1 MQTVSQTIGTQLKTK
16 SENMTERIKVGDSA
30 PDFTIKNQR
39 GEPVSLKDYL
49 GKKAVV
55 LYFYPKDNSPGC
67 TKEAC
72 KFRDSYE
79 DFKDAGAEVIGVS
92 SQSEESHSIF
102 STSFNLPFSLLSDQD
117 GRVRSLYGV
126 PSSLGLIPGRVTY
139 VIDKEGIVRHIFSSQ
154 LDPERHVDEALQM
167 LKSLR

>member
-1 MQTVSQTIGTQLKTK
+1 
-16 SENMTERIKVGDSA
+16 MTERIKVGDRA

-79 DFKDAGAEVIGVS
+79 GFKDAGAEVIGVS
-92 SQSEESHSIF
+92 SQSVGSHSIF
-102 STSFNLPFSLLSDQD
+102 STSFNLPSSLLSDED
-117 GRVRSLYGV
+117 GRVRSLFGV

-154 LDPERHVDEALQM
+154 LDPERHVEEALQI
-167 LKSLR
+167 LKPLK

>member
-1 MQTVSQTIGTQLKTK
+1 M
-16 SENMTERIKVGDSA
+16 
-30 PDFTIKNQR
+30 
-39 GEPVSLKDYL
+39 
-49 GKKAVV
+49 V

-102 STSFNLPFSLLSDQD
+102 STSFNLPFSLLSDED
-117 GRVRSLYGV
+117 GRVRSLFGM
-126 PSSLGLIPGRVTY
+126 PSSFGLIPGRVTY
-139 VIDKEGIVRHIFSSQ
+139 VIDKEGIVRHIFTSQ
-154 LDPERHVDEALQM
+154 LNPERHVEEALQI
-167 LKSLR
+167 LKSLK

>member
-1 MQTVSQTIGTQLKTK
+1 
-16 SENMTERIKVGDSA
+16 MTERIKVGDSA
-30 PDFTIKNQR
+30 PDFTIKNQH

-55 LYFYPKDNSPGC
+55 LYFYPKDNSSGC

-92 SQSEESHSIF
+92 SQSVESHSIF
-102 STSFNLPFSLLSDQD
+102 STSFNLPFSLLSDED
-117 GRVRSLYGV
+117 GRVRSLFGV

-154 LDPERHVDEALQM
+154 LDPERHVEEALQI
-167 LKSLR
+167 LKSLK

>member
-1 MQTVSQTIGTQLKTK
+1 
-16 SENMTERIKVGDSA
+16 MTERIKVGDRA

-79 DFKDAGAEVIGVS
+79 GFKDAGAEVIGVS
-92 SQSEESHSIF
+92 SQSVESHSIF
-102 STSFNLPFSLLSDQD
+102 STSFNLPFSLLSDED
-117 GRVRSLYGV
+117 GRVRSLFGV

-139 VIDKEGIVRHIFSSQ
+139 VIDKEGIVRHMFSSQ
-154 LDPERHVDEALQM
+154 LDPERHVEEALQI
-167 LKSLR
+167 LKSLK

>member
-1 MQTVSQTIGTQLKTK
+1 
-16 SENMTERIKVGDSA
+16 MTERIKVGDDA
-30 PDFTIKNQR
+30 PDFNLKNQR
-39 GEPVSLKDYL
+39 GESISLKEFL

-55 LYFYPKDNSPGC
+55 LFFYPKDNSPGC

-79 DFKDAGAEVIGVS
+79 DFKDSGAEVLGIS

-102 STSFNLPFSLLSDQD
+102 STSFNLPFSLLSDED
-117 GRVRSLYGV
+117 GKVRSLYGV

-139 VIDKEGIVRHIFSSQ
+139 VIDKAGIVRHIFSSQ
-154 LDPERHVDEALQM
+154 LDPERHVEEALQI
-167 LKSLR
+167 LKSLK

>member
-1 MQTVSQTIGTQLKTK
+1 
-16 SENMTERIKVGDSA
+16 MTERIKVGDRA

-79 DFKDAGAEVIGVS
+79 DFKDAA
-92 SQSEESHSIF
+92 
-102 STSFNLPFSLLSDQD
+102 L
-117 GRVRSLYGV
+117 RS
-126 PSSLGLIPGRVTY
+126 
-139 VIDKEGIVRHIFSSQ
+139 
-154 LDPERHVDEALQM
+154 
-167 LKSLR
+167 

>member
-1 MQTVSQTIGTQLKTK
+1 
-16 SENMTERIKVGDSA
+16 MTERIKVGDRA

-79 DFKDAGAEVIGVS
+79 GFKDAGAEVIGIS
-92 SQSEESHSIF
+92 SQSVESHSIF
-102 STSFNLPFSLLSDQD
+102 STSFNLPFSLLSDED
-117 GRVRSLYGV
+117 GRVRSLFGV

-154 LDPERHVDEALQM
+154 LDPERHVEEALQI
-167 LKSLR
+167 LKPLK

>member
-1 MQTVSQTIGTQLKTK
+1 
-16 SENMTERIKVGDSA
+16 MTERIKVGDRA
-30 PDFTIKNQR
+30 PEFTIKNQR

-79 DFKDAGAEVIGVS
+79 GFKDAGAEVIGIS
-92 SQSEESHSIF
+92 SQSVESHSIF
-102 STSFNLPFSLLSDQD
+102 STSFNLPFSLLSDED
-117 GRVRSLYGV
+117 GRVRSLFGV

-154 LDPERHVDEALQM
+154 LDPERHVEEALQI
-167 LKSLR
+167 LKPLK

>member
-1 MQTVSQTIGTQLKTK
+1 MRSDDV
-16 SENMTERIKVGDSA
+16 TERIKVGDRA
-30 PDFTIKNQR
+30 PDFTANNQR
-39 GEPVSLKDYL
+39 GEPVSLKDYN
-49 GKKAVV
+49 GRKAVV
-55 LYFYPKDNSPGC
+55 LFFYPKDNSPGC

-79 DFKDAGAEVIGVS
+79 GFRDAGAEVIGIS

-102 STSFNLPFSLLSDQD
+102 STSFHLPFALLADEE
-117 GRVRSLYGV
+117 GRIRNLFGV

-154 LDPERHVDEALQM
+154 LDPERHVEEALQT
-167 LKSLR
+167 LRSLT

>member
-1 MQTVSQTIGTQLKTK
+1 
-16 SENMTERIKVGDSA
+16 MTERIKVGDRA

-55 LYFYPKDNSPGC
+55 LFFYPKDNSPGC

-79 DFKDAGAEVIGVS
+79 GFKDAGAEVIGVS
-92 SQSEESHSIF
+92 SQSVESHSIF
-102 STSFNLPFSLLSDQD
+102 STSFNLPFSLLSDED
-117 GRVRSLYGV
+117 GRVRSLFGV

-154 LDPERHVDEALQM
+154 LDPERHVEEALQI
-167 LKSLR
+167 LKSLK

>member
-1 MQTVSQTIGTQLKTK
+1 
-16 SENMTERIKVGDSA
+16 MTERIKVGDRA

-92 SQSEESHSIF
+92 SQSVESHSIF
-102 STSFNLPFSLLSDQD
+102 STSFNLPFSLLSDED
-117 GRVRSLYGV
+117 GRVRSLFGV
-126 PSSLGLIPGRVTY
+126 PSSLSLIPGRVTY
-139 VIDKEGIVRHIFSSQ
+139 VIDKEGIVRLIFSSQ
-154 LDPERHVDEALQM
+154 LDPERHVEEALQI
-167 LKSLR
+167 LKSLK

>member
-1 MQTVSQTIGTQLKTK
+1 
-16 SENMTERIKVGDSA
+16 MTERIKVGDHA
-30 PDFTIKNQR
+30 PDFNLKNQR
-39 GEPVSLKDYL
+39 GESISLKEFL

-55 LYFYPKDNSPGC
+55 LFFYPKDNSPGC

-79 DFKDAGAEVIGVS
+79 DFKDSGAEVLGIS

-102 STSFNLPFSLLSDQD
+102 STSFNLPFSLLSDED
-117 GRVRSLYGV
+117 GKVRSLYGV

-139 VIDKEGIVRHIFSSQ
+139 VIDKAGIVRHIFSSQ
-154 LDPERHVDEALQM
+154 LDPERHVEEALQI
-167 LKSLR
+167 LKSLK

>member
-1 MQTVSQTIGTQLKTK
+1 
-16 SENMTERIKVGDSA
+16 MTERIKVGDRA
-30 PDFTIKNQR
+30 PDFIIKNQR

-67 TKEAC
+67 TREAC

-79 DFKDAGAEVIGVS
+79 GFKDAGAEVIGVS
-92 SQSEESHSIF
+92 SQSVESHSIF
-102 STSFNLPFSLLSDQD
+102 STSFNLPFSLLSDED
-117 GRVRSLYGV
+117 GRVRSLFGV

-139 VIDKEGIVRHIFSSQ
+139 VIDKEGIVRHVFSSQ
-154 LDPERHVDEALQM
+154 LDPERHVKEALQI

>member
-1 MQTVSQTIGTQLKTK
+1 
-16 SENMTERIKVGDSA
+16 MTERIKVGDRA

-92 SQSEESHSIF
+92 SQSVESHSIF
-102 STSFNLPFSLLSDQD
+102 STSFNLPFSLLSDED
-117 GRVRSLYGV
+117 GRVRSLFGV

-139 VIDKEGIVRHIFSSQ
+139 VIDKDGIVRHMFSSQ
-154 LDPERHVDEALQM
+154 LNPERHVEEALEI
-167 LKSLR
+167 LKSLG

>member
-1 MQTVSQTIGTQLKTK
+1 
-16 SENMTERIKVGDSA
+16 MTERIKVGDRA

-79 DFKDAGAEVIGVS
+79 GFKDAGAEVIGVS

-102 STSFNLPFSLLSDQD
+102 STSFNLPFSLLSDED
-117 GRVRSLYGV
+117 GRVRSLFGV

-154 LDPERHVDEALQM
+154 LDPERHVEEALQI

>member
-1 MQTVSQTIGTQLKTK
+1 MSGSVEIGD
-16 SENMTERIKVGDSA
+16 VA
-30 PDFTIKNQR
+30 PDFTLKDQR
-39 GEPVSLKDYL
+39 GQTVSLKDFL

-102 STSFNLPFSLLSDQD
+102 STTFALPFILLSDEE
-117 GRVRSLYGV
+117 GKVRSRYGV
-126 PSSLGLIPGRVTY
+126 PTSFGFLPGRVTY
-139 VIDKEGIVRHIFSSQ
+139 VIDKGGIIRHIFSSQ
-154 LDPERHVDEALQM
+154 LNPEKHVEEALRV
-167 LKSLR
+167 LRSFK

>member
-1 MQTVSQTIGTQLKTK
+1 
-16 SENMTERIKVGDSA
+16 MTERIKVGDRA

-79 DFKDAGAEVIGVS
+79 GFKDAGAEVIGVS

-102 STSFNLPFSLLSDQD
+102 STSFNLPFSLLSDED
-117 GRVRSLYGV
+117 GRVRSLFGV

-154 LDPERHVDEALQM
+154 LDPGRHVEEALQI

>member
-1 MQTVSQTIGTQLKTK
+1 M
-16 SENMTERIKVGDSA
+16 SENMTERIKVGDRA

-39 GEPVSLKDYL
+39 GEPISLKEYL

-72 KFRDSYE
+72 RFRDSYE

-92 SQSEESHSIF
+92 SQSVESHSIF
-102 STSFNLPFSLLSDQD
+102 STSFNLPFSLLSDED
-117 GRVRSLYGV
+117 GRVRSLFGV
-126 PSSLGLIPGRVTY
+126 QSSLGLIPGRVTY
-139 VIDKEGIVRHIFSSQ
+139 VIDKEGIVRHVFSSQ
-154 LDPERHVDEALQM
+154 LDPERHVEEALQI

>member
-1 MQTVSQTIGTQLKTK
+1 
-16 SENMTERIKVGDSA
+16 MTERIKVGDRA
-30 PDFTIKNQR
+30 PDFTVKNQR

-92 SQSEESHSIF
+92 PQSVESHSIF
-102 STSFNLPFSLLSDQD
+102 STSFNLPFSLLSDED
-117 GRVRSLYGV
+117 GRVRSLFGV

-139 VIDKEGIVRHIFSSQ
+139 VIDKDGIVRHLFSSQ
-154 LDPERHVDEALQM
+154 LDPERHVEEALQI

>member
-1 MQTVSQTIGTQLKTK
+1 
-16 SENMTERIKVGDSA
+16 MTERIKVGDRA

-79 DFKDAGAEVIGVS
+79 GFKDSGAEVIGVS
-92 SQSEESHSIF
+92 SQSVESHSIF
-102 STSFNLPFSLLSDQD
+102 STSFNLPFSLLSDED
-117 GRVRSLYGV
+117 GRVRSLFGV

-154 LDPERHVDEALQM
+154 LDPERHVEEALQI

>member
-1 MQTVSQTIGTQLKTK
+1 M
-16 SENMTERIKVGDSA
+16 SENMTERIKVGDRA

-39 GEPVSLKDYL
+39 GEPISLKEYL

-72 KFRDSYE
+72 RFRDSYE

-92 SQSEESHSIF
+92 SQSVESHSIF
-102 STSFNLPFSLLSDQD
+102 STSFNLPFSLLSDED
-117 GRVRSLYGV
+117 GRVRSLFGV

-139 VIDKEGIVRHIFSSQ
+139 VIDKEGIVRHVFSSQ
-154 LDPERHVDEALQM
+154 LDPERHVEEALQI

>member
-1 MQTVSQTIGTQLKTK
+1 MAIDRMRRMSQ
-16 SENMTERIKVGDSA
+16 SVKVGDRA
-30 PDFTIKNQR
+30 PDFALKNQR
-39 GEPVSLKDYL
+39 GQLVSLSDFL

-79 DFKDAGAEVIGVS
+79 DFKDAGAEVIGIS

-102 STSFNLPFSLLSDQD
+102 STTFALPFMLLSDED
-117 GRVRSLYGV
+117 GKIRRLYGV
-126 PSSLGLIPGRVTY
+126 PTSLGFLPGRVTY
-139 VIDKEGIVRHIFSSQ
+139 VIDKVGLVRHIFSSQ
-154 LDPERHVDEALQM
+154 LNPERHVQEALQV
-167 LKSLR
+167 LRSMT

>member
-1 MQTVSQTIGTQLKTK
+1 
-16 SENMTERIKVGDSA
+16 MTERIKVGDRA

-92 SQSEESHSIF
+92 SQSVESHSIF
-102 STSFNLPFSLLSDQD
+102 STSFNLPFSLLSDED
-117 GRVRSLYGV
+117 GRVRSLFGV

-154 LDPERHVDEALQM
+154 LDPERHVEEALQI

>member
-1 MQTVSQTIGTQLKTK
+1 MSG
-16 SENMTERIKVGDSA
+16 NMTERIKVGDRA

-79 DFKDAGAEVIGVS
+79 NFKDAGAEVIGVS
-92 SQSEESHSIF
+92 SQSVESHSIF
-102 STSFNLPFSLLSDQD
+102 STSFNLPFSLLSDED
-117 GRVRSLYGV
+117 GRVRSLFGV

-139 VIDKEGIVRHIFSSQ
+139 VIDKDGIVRHMFSSQ
-154 LDPERHVDEALQM
+154 LDPERHVGEALEI
-167 LKSLR
+167 LKSLK